1 MRILFINPSAKNLY
15 GQLGTHLIPLGL
27 AYISAVLKNEGHQVA
42 VIDLQVEPIPIE
54 TIPFGN
60 YDLVGISSDTPR
72 FNNAVALGRKARALG
87 VPVVFGG
94 YHASFLDEEPLL
106 KNAADFVIRGE
117 GEFAMAE
124 LVSALERNAN
134 IGSIRGL
141 TYRTK
146 KGIARNPQ
154 SFLIEKL
161 DDLPFPL
168 REIFSLDRYLTVNEG
183 RRITTMVTSR
193 GCPFDCYFC
202 AASRFAGL
210 RWRTRS
216 IGSIIRELEQ
226 LVQKGYSYI
235 SFMDDNFTLD
245 HRRTIDFC
253 DEIIYRKLNIHW
265 WCFSRVDTIVKH
277 PEMVNK
283 MAMAGNTSVFL
294 GLESGNQA
302 TLNHYQKR
310 TTVEQQK
317 AAVRILKKHNIK
329 VWGSFILGEM
339 HETKKM
345 IKQTIQ
351 FARKLNLE
359 TCQFSLLTPYP
370 GSRLFQQ
377 MESLQQLMTKN
388 WDLFD
393 GLHLVFQNS
402 NLSAKELQQLLRK
415 AYFKFYLGI
424 SNIPAALR
432 ALLKDT
438 GTFRQMIYNIHLG
451 MDIIQ
456 KLGKDSI

>member
-1 MRILFINPSAKNLY
+1 MRILFINPSAKNIY
-15 GQLGTHLIPLGL
+15 GRLGTNLIPLGI
-27 AYISAVLKNEGHQVA
+27 AYIGAVLKNEGHQVSA
-42 VIDLQVEPIPIE
+42 IDLQVDPEPIE
-54 TIPFGN
+54 AIPFGN

-72 FNNAVALGRKARALG
+72 FNNALKLGRRARSLG

-94 YHASFLDEEPLL
+94 YHATFLDEEPLL
-106 KNAADFVIRGE
+106 RDAADFVIRGE

-124 LVSALERNAN
+124 LVSALERNTN
-134 IGSIRGL
+134 MDSIRGL
-141 TYRTK
+141 TYKTK
-146 KGIARNPQ
+146 KGVTRNPN

-161 DDLPFPL
+161 DNLPFPL
-168 REIFSLDRYLTVNEG
+168 REIFPLDRYLPTNEG

-193 GCPFDCYFC
+193 GCPFDCCFC
-202 AASRFAGL
+202 SASRFAGV

-216 IGSIIRELEQ
+216 VDSIIRELEQ
-226 LVQKGYSYI
+226 LVKEGFSYI
-235 SFMDDNFTLD
+235 SFLDDNFTLD
-245 HRRTIDFC
+245 HRRTIDLC
-253 DEIIYRKLNIHW
+253 DEIIFRKLNIHW
-265 WCFSRVDTIVKH
+265 WCFSRVDTIVKY
-277 PEMVNK
+277 PEMINK
-283 MAMAGNTSVFL
+283 MAMAGNASVFL

-302 TLNHYQKR
+302 TLNNYQKR
-310 TTVEQQK
+310 TTVGQQE

-345 IKQTIQ
+345 IKQTIR

-377 MESLQQLMTKN
+377 MEPLQHLITRD
-388 WDLFD
+388 WDRFD
-393 GLHLVFQNS
+393 GMHLVFQHS
-402 NLSAKELQQLLRK
+402 NFSAKEMQPLLRK

-432 ALLKDT
+432 ALLKDA
-438 GTFRQMIYNIHLG
+438 GMLRQMIKNIHLG
-451 MDIIQ
+451 MDIIHN
-456 KLGKDSI
+456 LGKDSI